1 MVSYSTRFIWYLP
14 CALLTGNRQNRQHW
28 RLTRPV
34 SLLNLPVTPI
44 ILVTPAPVPVALDR
58 PVALNRN
65 QESLDPLNQMQGP
78 LTLHRLRI
86 NIQVTLNG
94 L

>member
-14 CALLTGNRQNRQHW
+14 CALLTVNRQHW

-44 ILVTPAPVPVALDR
+44 ILVTLAPVPVALDR

-78 LTLHRLRI
+78 LTLHQLRV
-86 NIQVTLNG
+86 NVQVTLNG